1 MTPPS
6 TLDGR
11 TFVSTEVTGQ
21 TLVPDTELTISFE
34 DGRLAAVAGCNTMIG
49 GYELDGDELVVD
61 QLAQTLMACMGDL
74 GEQDV
79 WVAALLSGRPT
90 VTLAGESLTLAS
102 DEVTVVLQDQ
112 PAEAEAGAEQPLAGA
127 VWAIESITTASGS
140 VGRAGG
146 RVHHLRR
153 WQGVR
158 LDRVQPGQRRGHG
171 GRRRPDLRPDGDD
184 EDGVRAGDHGRRGT
198 DRRGARPA
206 ADVRGR
212 RGGRRDVVERRIV
225 AGPAPNAVTGQLTR
239 FDEPSQ
245 SKRGANMSATASSD
259 GAIRLMPPSIETSLA
274 VDVDA
279 SSTIPP
285 TATIVGVFVAP
296 TGDVD
301 GRLGVDRSQL
311 DGHGFT
317 GTVGNTLLVTSTD
330 GTPGAAIGL
339 GDPGSVTASSLR
351 DAAASFAR
359 AAGKRVDL
367 AIVAPTT
374 TRGRSRR
381 RRASPGRGRLTGPL
395 QLRCAPHRATR
406 HTGAR
411 RDRGRR
417 RRRRRRCSHR
427 RPAGPGVRRGH
438 QVVAATWPT
447 HPTAT

>member
-1 MTPPS
+1 
-6 TLDGR
+6 
-11 TFVSTEVTGQ
+11 
-21 TLVPDTELTISFE
+21 
-34 DGRLAAVAGCNTMIG
+34 
-49 GYELDGDELVVD
+49 
-61 QLAQTLMACMGDL
+61 
-74 GEQDV
+74 
-79 WVAALLSGRPT
+79 
-90 VTLAGESLTLAS
+90 
-102 DEVTVVLQDQ
+102 
-112 PAEAEAGAEQPLAGA
+112 
-127 VWAIESITTASGS
+127 
-140 VGRAGG
+140 
-146 RVHHLRR
+146 
-153 WQGVR
+153 
-158 LDRVQPGQRRGHG
+158 
-171 GRRRPDLRPDGDD
+171 
-184 EDGVRAGDHGRRGT
+184 
-198 DRRGARPA
+198 
-206 ADVRGR
+206 
-212 RGGRRDVVERRIV
+212 
-225 AGPAPNAVTGQLTR
+225 
-239 FDEPSQ
+239 
-245 SKRGANMSATASSD
+245 MSATASSD

-317 GTVGNTLLVTSTD
+317 GTVGTTLLITSTD

-374 TRGRSRR
+374 AGVAPAEVAQALVEGVLLARYT
-381 RRASPGRGRLTGPL
+381 
-395 QLRCAPHRATR
+395 LRCAPHRATW

-411 RDRGRR
+411 RDRRRR

-438 QVVAATWPT
+438 QVVARPGQFAAQPLDRLDARRAGRADRPDTGVVGRGVRQGRTDRDGMRWAARGQRRQRRATPHDQDDVPARRASRPAGWRSSGRR
-447 HPTAT
+447 